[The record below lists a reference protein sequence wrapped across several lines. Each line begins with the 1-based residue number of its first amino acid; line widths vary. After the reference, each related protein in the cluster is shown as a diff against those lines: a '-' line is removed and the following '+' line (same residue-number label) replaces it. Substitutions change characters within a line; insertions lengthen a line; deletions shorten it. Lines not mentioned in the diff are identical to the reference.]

1 MSREQEIIRNIL
13 DELLD
18 GNDSD
23 FSDLDDSGDEDE
35 LTLAAK
41 SNEETVDQATEE
53 VLNLAFSRLHWQP
66 GNYEETPLD
75 FVVVNSSEPP
85 DPTKTPFQYFKDFV
99 SDEMIQMLVEQNNLY
114 STQKNGISVNTTT
127 SEIEQVLGMYLRMGI
142 AQFPSVRSYWE
153 SYTNYP
159 LISEVMPRTQV

>member
-1 MSREQEIIRNIL
+1 MLLGNYQKYSWWAVRWKWQWLLRLGRQWRRGRADSSCEYIREQNSWASTTICPFRCAPE
-13 DELLD
+13 
-18 GNDSD
+18 
-23 FSDLDDSGDEDE
+23 
-35 LTLAAK
+35 

-114 STQKNGISVNTTT
+114 STYPKRMEYLWIQQPQKSN
-127 SEIEQVLGMYLRMGI
+127 
-142 AQFPSVRSYWE
+142 RS
-153 SYTNYP
+153 
-159 LISEVMPRTQV
+159 